1 MDPPGLSVLSEQ
13 EPPAGG
19 ALQQEGPQIRH
30 RWHTAKEQKNGCVS
44 KLISTIYNLMLK
56 TPFLHIYFN
65 ICNNFILK
73 RSKPFVIC
81 ILHNI

>member
-56 TPFLHIYFN
+56 TPFFHIF
-65 ICNNFILK
+65 
-73 RSKPFVIC
+73 SE
-81 ILHNI
+81 